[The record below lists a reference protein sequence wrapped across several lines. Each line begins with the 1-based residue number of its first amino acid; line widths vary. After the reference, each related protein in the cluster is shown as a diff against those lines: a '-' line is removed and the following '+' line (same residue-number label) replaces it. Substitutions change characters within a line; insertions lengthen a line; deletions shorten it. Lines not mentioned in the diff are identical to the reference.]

1 MFILLGAF
9 AKVIFGIPVQLGHEG
24 GRLNVHS
31 PKYQLGQTS
40 SVSFDALANGHSF
53 FLAAFFAD
61 CVVEMAPITSGC
73 LLTLEFKIVSTN
85 SLPSNLDSTKLP
97 RFFAALH
104 DAKESLSSWA
114 DWAPQSQAQEAME
127 STSGKSLY
135 ITA

>member
-1 MFILLGAF
+1 MSYYLVCVSKKKHLECGQWSQFFPCCLLC
-9 AKVIFGIPVQLGHEG
+9 
-24 GRLNVHS
+24 
-31 PKYQLGQTS
+31 
-40 SVSFDALANGHSF
+40 
-53 FLAAFFAD
+53 D

-73 LLTLEFKIVSTN
+73 LLTLEFKLVSTN

-127 STSGKSLY
+127 STSGKSFY
-135 ITA
+135 ITG